1 MIGMTFVLR
10 VTRSCGE
17 FGNETVLVVVDSF
30 FLIIYIYIYK
40 REKVHPNRVRKMEK
54 INTGY

>member
-1 MIGMTFVLR
+1 MIGMTFVLH

-30 FLIIYIYIYK
+30 FLIIYIYIN
-40 REKVHPNRVRKMEK
+40 ERKCIQTACGK
-54 INTGY
+54 WKK

>member
-30 FLIIYIYIYK
+30 FLIIYIYK